1 LAASAGIVATGW
13 QVGAGHEVA
22 VARAGTTGTASGP
35 EGSAGGDTSDGGGA
49 GGDTSD
55 GGSSDSSGSGSYTG
69 RTVQTRFGPVQVQ
82 VTLSGGKITD
92 VAALQL
98 PQNDGHSARI
108 SSAVEP
114 MLRSEVLSAQS
125 ADIQTISGATYT
137 SEAYVTS
144 LQSALDSA
152 Q

>member
-1 LAASAGIVATGW
+1 MRLRTLTLALAASAGIVAAGW
-13 QVGAGHEVA
+13 QAGAAHEVA
-22 VARAGTTGTASGP
+22 VARAGSGGTVPASG
-35 EGSAGGDTSDGGGA
+35 DGA
-49 GGDTSD
+49 G
-55 GGSSDSSGSGSYTG
+55 SSAAPSGSYQG
-69 RTVQTRFGPVQVQ
+69 QTVQTRYGPVQVQ
-82 VTLSGGKITD
+82 VTVSDGKITD

-137 SEAYVTS
+137 SEAYASS
-144 LQSALDSA
+144 LQSALDNTR
-152 Q
+152 

>member
-1 LAASAGIVATGW
+1 
-13 QVGAGHEVA
+13 
-22 VARAGTTGTASGP
+22 
-35 EGSAGGDTSDGGGA
+35 
-49 GGDTSD
+49 
-55 GGSSDSSGSGSYTG
+55 
-69 RTVQTRFGPVQVQ
+69 
-82 VTLSGGKITD
+82 VTLSGGKIAD

-144 LQSALDSA
+144 LQSALDGA